1 MTASSQETFR
11 SAAWTGTEFRIDEL
25 PIAEPGPGDVR
36 VRIAA
41 CGVCVTE
48 VHYVD
53 GLYDGF
59 NLPPRLGHE
68 YGGLV
73 EAVGPGVEGI
83 EVGDAVGAVGSFGG
97 FGEAVVAPA
106 KDFLRISAGLPL
118 HHSCFLEPV
127 SACTKALRLG
137 RIPFG
142 GSVLVAGAGSNGL
155 LLLQLARLSGAAR
168 VVVSEPNGERRALAR
183 QLGADEVLDPGEA
196 SVPDQ
201 VGGRP
206 FQVAFE
212 TSGHPAALREC
223 LDVVAAEGRAVMF
236 GVSSDTARL
245 ELPLW
250 GFHMSDAALVAS
262 MGYDHEATEVA
273 AAILPRLE
281 IEPLITDR
289 FSLEGVADAF
299 EAARNGTSLKS
310 LVYPDQMGRAEGIE

>member
-1 MTASSQETFR
+1 MASSSQNTFR
-11 SAAWTGTEFRIDEL
+11 SAAWVGTEFRIDQL
-25 PIAEPGPGDVR
+25 PIAEPGPGEVR

-48 VHYVD
+48 VHYID

-59 NLPPRLGHE
+59 NLPARLGHE

-97 FGEAVVAPA
+97 FGEVVVAPA
-106 KDFLRISAGLPL
+106 KDFLRISPELPL

-127 SACTKALRLG
+127 SACMKALRRG

-168 VVVSEPNGERRALAR
+168 VVVSEPSGDRRALAQ
-183 QLGADEVLDPGEA
+183 QLGADEVLDPLETPVA
-196 SVPDQ
+196 DQ
-201 VGGRP
+201 VTGRP
-206 FQVAFE
+206 FQVVFE

-223 LDVVAAEGRAVMF
+223 LDVVGAEGRVVMF

-245 ELPLW
+245 ELGLW
-250 GFHMSDAALVAS
+250 DFHMGDAELVAS
-262 MGYDHEATEVA
+262 MGYDRAATEVA

-281 IEPLITDR
+281 VEPLVTDR
-289 FSLEGVADAF
+289 FKLEGVTEAF
-299 EAARNGTSLKS
+299 EAARNGSSLKS
-310 LVYPDQMGRAEGIE
+310 LVYPE